1 MAFKMAGWSAFTKET
16 NLPEEEQQ
24 KITDKK
30 TEEKME
36 KIGFR
41 GPTKEEWEAMNLKG
55 SKVGKK
61 WDGSQT
67 SEEKLRKKRK
77 LNYNPQSKRG
87 VDRAG
92 DKPPPVEY

>member
-55 SKVGKK
+55 L
-61 WDGSQT
+61 T
-67 SEEKLRKKRK
+67 PEEKLRGKRK

-92 DKPPPVEY
+92 NKPPQVEY